1 MNTTPLGLKE
11 AGPLAYP
18 LVHRVL
24 ADHGIRALSL
34 KGSVAAAQRLRPTR
48 TSNDVDVLCDASA
61 MAAAEHLLDG
71 LGWFRYSCAETDMMA
86 IGMHATT
93 FCIPGWPCTV
103 DVHSHF
109 PGLLAAPQDA
119 FDYLWRRR
127 VPVVLAHQAVPAPAP
142 EDHLIVLWLHL
153 LRGLRP
159 DQEEGARAQFALGWK
174 ALTPE
179 QQEHA
184 VASARALGA
193 LEPLRGSLLALGAE
207 PGPLDLRFADALYRW
222 ELGRRFPGN
231 AGVVWSA
238 RWQTATLRQRPELVW
253 RAFWDIEMDRSR
265 TPEEWSTVSARER
278 ALGRLRRA
286 GRGVRALPAAVR
298 AARRST

>member
-1 MNTTPLGLKE
+1 MSTTPLGLKE

-24 ADHGIRALSL
+24 ADHGIRALFL

-48 TSNDVDVLCDASA
+48 TSNDIDVLCDASA

-71 LGWFRYSCAETDMMA
+71 LGWFRYSGAETDMMA

-142 EDHLIVLWLHL
+142 EDHLMVLWLHL

-179 QQEHA
+179 QQERA
-184 VASARALGA
+184 VASARPWARSSRCGGA
-193 LEPLRGSLLALGAE
+193 CSR
-207 PGPLDLRFADALYRW
+207 
-222 ELGRRFPGN
+222 
-231 AGVVWSA
+231 SA
-238 RWQTATLRQRPELVW
+238 RSRGRSTSASQTLCIAGSSVA
-253 RAFWDIEMDRSR
+253 AFPV
-265 TPEEWSTVSARER
+265 TPEWCG
-278 ALGRLRRA
+278 LPA
-286 GRGVRALPAAVR
+286 GRPRP
-298 AARRST
+298 